1 MNNSTTAASAH
12 TQGSGKTPACCQ
24 NGTGAT
30 HSHSSNPTQLSAQ
43 ADQTQQAPQAPQAS
57 LQHMTSHTVVRIALI
72 AALNCALTLICL
84 LALSGLAWG
93 PIQFRVSEAVCVLA
107 LFMPEAI
114 GGLTLGC
121 VLANIINI
129 TVSGAGALG
138 LLDVVFGSFATALG
152 AWFTWHYRNR
162 PLLALAGPVVAN
174 ALIVP
179 AYLPLLLSGLGFYT
193 IPFTTIALD
202 NSYVFMYIF
211 GVVTIGIGEGV
222 VIYAIGYQVYRVLA
236 ACHFDRFIKQEN
248 N

>member
-1 MNNSTTAASAH
+1 MNNSTTAVSAH

-30 HSHSSNPTQLSAQ
+30 HSHSSNP
-43 ADQTQQAPQAPQAS
+43 TQQAPQAPQAS

-114 GGLTLGC
+114 SGLTLGC

>member
-1 MNNSTTAASAH
+1 MNNSTAAASAH

-30 HSHSSNPTQLSAQ
+30 HSHSSNP
-43 ADQTQQAPQAPQAS
+43 TQQAPQAPQAS

>member
-1 MNNSTTAASAH
+1 MNNSTAAASAH

-30 HSHSSNPTQLSAQ
+30 HSHSSNPA
-43 ADQTQQAPQAPQAS
+43 QQAPQAPQAS

>member
-30 HSHSSNPTQLSAQ
+30 HSHSSNP
-43 ADQTQQAPQAPQAS
+43 TQQAPQAPQAS

-202 NSYVFMYIF
+202 NSYMFMYIF

>member
-30 HSHSSNPTQLSAQ
+30 HSHSSNPAQ

-138 LLDVVFGSFATALG
+138 MLDVVFGSFATALG

>member
-30 HSHSSNPTQLSAQ
+30 HSHSSNP
-43 ADQTQQAPQAPQAS
+43 TQQAPQAPQAS

>member
-30 HSHSSNPTQLSAQ
+30 HSHSSNPAQ
-43 ADQTQQAPQAPQAS
+43 QTPQAPQAS

>member
-30 HSHSSNPTQLSAQ
+30 HSHSSNP
-43 ADQTQQAPQAPQAS
+43 TQQAPQAPQAS

-222 VIYAIGYQVYRVLA
+222 VIYGIGYQVYRVLA

>member
-30 HSHSSNPTQLSAQ
+30 HSHSSNPA
-43 ADQTQQAPQAPQAS
+43 QQAPQAPQAS